1 MTTDPRLSA
10 LRRKHKAI
18 WRVTLNV
25 VGEDDLIYVYIN
37 GDGTTRKF
45 AETAATLRCA
55 RDLGISRKHISVV
68 TARLT

>member
-1 MTTDPRLSA
+1 MNDCLFCKIISGEIPSD
-10 LRRKHKAI
+10 
-18 WRVTLNV
+18 NV
-25 VGEDDLIYVYIN
+25 FEDDLIYVYIN
-37 GDGTTRKF
+37 GDETTRKF